1 MSKLLVAWHHFKT
14 ITMHRILVM
23 QGCFKMGLYWQGLT
37 HDLSKYSPT
46 EFKTGVQ
53 YYQGDKS
60 PNAAEREAKGYS
72 ESWLHHKGRNRH
84 HYESKKHPASR
95 LRLPDVFLLFFVQ
108 YLSRYQNNLFFERRT
123 FS

>member
-14 ITMHRILVM
+14 ITTHRILVM

-60 PNAAEREAKGYS
+60 RMLQRGKQRAIQSLGCIIRAETVIIMNI
-72 ESWLHHKGRNRH
+72 GRM
-84 HYESKKHPASR
+84 
-95 LRLPDVFLLFFVQ
+95 
-108 YLSRYQNNLFFERRT
+108 
-123 FS
+123 

>member
-72 ESWLHHKGRNRH
+72 ESWLHHFWSVRNIFRAIAALIMQRRKRRDIPPPGCIIRAETVIIMNIGRM
-84 HYESKKHPASR
+84 
-95 LRLPDVFLLFFVQ
+95 
-108 YLSRYQNNLFFERRT
+108 
-123 FS
+123 